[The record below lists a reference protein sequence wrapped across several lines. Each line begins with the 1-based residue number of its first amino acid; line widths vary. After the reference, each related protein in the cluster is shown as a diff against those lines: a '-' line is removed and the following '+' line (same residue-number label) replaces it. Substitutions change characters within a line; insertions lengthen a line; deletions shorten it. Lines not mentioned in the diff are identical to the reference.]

1 MRFTRTEIPV
11 LVSAALIS
19 ASLVLAA
26 TGPADDAPAAWLRD
40 GLMLVAALVAGTGIA
55 TRAVRALLRRD
66 VSIEVLVTVATIGAI
81 AIGELWEAAAV
92 TFLFT
97 LGHALEARTLRST
110 RAAIGSLLALLP
122 TEVRVLRDGVE
133 RSVAP
138 HQVGPGDVVV
148 VRPGERV
155 PVDGRVVRG
164 HAGID
169 ESTLTGESIPVDKGP
184 GDEALTGTTAHGYLE
199 IETEAVGADTTL
211 AHVVRLV
218 EEAQEAKPARQ
229 RFLERFA
236 RFYTPAVMV
245 GAAVAYLVTNDLH
258 LALTLLVIACPGAL
272 VIATPVAMVTGI
284 GRAAKDGVLFKGGEP
299 LEQLARVR
307 TVAFDK
313 TGTLTRGR
321 PVLHEV
327 VTPDTRADV
336 RLSDAVATQVLA
348 DDVRSAV
355 ALAARAEAG
364 SEHPIATAIRNAAG
378 HLDAG
383 AKAEAPRP
391 EGFEAVAGGGA
402 RARIDGRQVLIGS
415 PAFLAHEGVAV
426 PAAMTEAADAL
437 RARGRTVSGLAVDG
451 AFRAWLGIADE
462 TRPEAR
468 EALAALRTR
477 GVRWLAMLTGD
488 HAGSAA
494 AVAQELG
501 LDAVHA
507 ELRPGDKST
516 VITELASSRG
526 PVAMV
531 GDGVNDAPALA
542 RADVGIAM
550 GAAGTRAALETATVA
565 LMGEDLRALPHA
577 IGLARR
583 TVGVVRQNLAIAL
596 GTVALLVAGVL
607 AGSVHMAGGMLV
619 HQLSVLLVILN
630 ALRLARRVELAP
642 AAGRAGRSDP
652 RLGSLI
658 EPDVRGAA

>member
-11 LVSAALIS
+11 LVSAALIA
-19 ASLVLAA
+19 ASLGLAA
-26 TGPADDAPAAWLRD
+26 TGPADGAAAAWVRD
-40 GLMLVAALVAGTGIA
+40 GLMLVAALVAGAGIA
-55 TRAVRALLRRD
+55 ARAVRALLRRD
-66 VSIEVLVTVATIGAI
+66 VSIEVLVTVATVGAI

-133 RSVAP
+133 HTVAP
-138 HQVGPGDVVV
+138 HQVGRGDVVV
-148 VRPGERV
+148 VRPGERI
-155 PVDGRVVRG
+155 PVDGRVVGG
-164 HAGID
+164 HAGVD

-199 IETEAVGADTTL
+199 IETAAVGADTTL
-211 AHVVRLV
+211 AQVVRLV

-236 RFYTPAVMV
+236 RVYTPAVIV
-245 GAAVAYLVTNDLH
+245 GAAVAYLVTNDVH

-299 LEQLARVR
+299 LELLARVR

-321 PVLHEV
+321 PILHEV
-327 VTPDTRADV
+327 VTPDAGRYELHAGTAP
-336 RLSDAVATQVLA
+336 ATALPA
-348 DDVRSAV
+348 DVRSAV

-364 SEHPIATAIRNAAG
+364 SEHPIATAIRDAAAR
-378 HLDAG
+378 LSRDAS
-383 AKAEAPRP
+383 ADAPRP
-391 EGFEAVAGGGA
+391 EAFEAVAGGGA
-402 RARIDGRQVLIGS
+402 RARIDGRRVLIGS
-415 PAFLAHEGVAV
+415 PAFLAHEGVDL
-426 PAAMTEAADAL
+426 PAGMTAAAAL
-437 RARGRTVSGLAVDG
+437 QDRGRTVSGLAVDG
-451 AFRAWLGIADE
+451 TLRAWLGLGDE
-462 TRPEAR
+462 TRPGAR
-468 EALAALRTR
+468 EALAGLRR
-477 GVRWLAMLTGD
+477 HGVRWLAMLTGD
-488 HAGSAA
+488 HARSAE
-494 AVAQELG
+494 AVARELG
-501 LDAVHA
+501 IDAVHA
-507 ELRPGDKST
+507 ELRPGDKSDA
-516 VITELASSRG
+516 ITELASGRG

-565 LMGEDLRALPHA
+565 LMGDDLRALPHA
-577 IGLARR
+577 MGLARR
-583 TVGVVRQNLAIAL
+583 TVRVVRQNLAIAL

-607 AGSVHMAGGMLV
+607 AGSVHMAGGMLI

-630 ALRLARRVELAP
+630 ALRLARPVRRTP
-642 AAGRAGRSDP
+642 AARRSVGGGRRVGP
-652 RLGSLI
+652 RI
-658 EPDVRGAA
+658 EPDAQAAA

>member
-1 MRFTRTEIPV
+1 MRFTRTELPV
-11 LVSAALIS
+11 LVSAALIA
-19 ASLVLAA
+19 ASLGLAA
-26 TGPADDAPAAWLRD
+26 TGPTVASAFAWAGD
-40 GLMLVAALVAGTGIA
+40 GLMLVAALVAGAGIA
-55 TRAVRALLRRD
+55 ARAVRALLRRD
-66 VSIEVLVTVATIGAI
+66 VSIEVLVTLATIGAI

-122 TEVRVLRDGVE
+122 TEVRVLREGVE
-133 RSVAP
+133 RTVGP
-138 HQVGPGDVVV
+138 HQVGRGDLVV
-148 VRPGERV
+148 VRPGERI

-164 HAGID
+164 RAGVD
-169 ESTLTGESIPVDKGP
+169 ESTLTGESIPVDKAP

-199 IETEAVGADTTL
+199 IEAEAVGADTTL

-236 RFYTPAVMV
+236 RFYTPGVIA
-245 GAAVAYLVTNDLH
+245 GAAVAYLVTSDLH

-299 LEQLARVR
+299 LELLARVR

-321 PVLHEV
+321 PILHEV
-327 VTPDTRADV
+327 VTPDAIDVVRPSADPREPV
-336 RLSDAVATQVLA
+336 LTPDA
-348 DDVRSAV
+348 RSAV

-364 SEHPIATAIRNAAG
+364 SEHPIATAIRDAAARLALG
-378 HLDAG
+378 AAADAS
-383 AKAEAPRP
+383 RP
-391 EGFEAVAGGGA
+391 EAFEAVAGGGA
-402 RARIDGRQVLIGS
+402 RARIDGRRVLIGS
-415 PAFLAHEGVAV
+415 PGFLAGEGVDV
-426 PAAMTEAADAL
+426 PGAMLAAAERL

-451 AFRAWLGIADE
+451 VFRAWLGLGDE
-462 TRPEAR
+462 TRPGAR
-468 EALAALRTR
+468 EALDRLRR
-477 GVRWLAMLTGD
+477 QGVRRLAMLTGD
-488 HAGSAA
+488 HAHTAA
-494 AVAQELG
+494 AVAREAG
-501 LDAVHA
+501 IEVVHA
-507 ELRPGDKST
+507 ELRPGDKRD
-516 VITELASSRG
+516 VIARLASDRG

-577 IGLARR
+577 LGLARR
-583 TVGVVRQNLAIAL
+583 TVRVVGQNLAIAL
-596 GTVALLVAGVL
+596 GTVAVLVAGVL
-607 AGSVHMAGGMLV
+607 AGTVHMAGGMLI

-630 ALRLARRVELAP
+630 ALRLARPVRRAAVA
-642 AAGRAGRSDP
+642 ARGAGAGRD
-652 RLGSLI
+652 RLQAEL
-658 EPDVRGAA
+658 RAQGAA

>member
-11 LVSAALIS
+11 LASAALIA
-19 ASLVLAA
+19 ASLGLAA
-26 TGPADDAPAAWLRD
+26 TGPADGAAAAWVSD
-40 GLMLVAALVAGTGIA
+40 GLMLVAALVAGAGIA
-55 TRAVRALLRRD
+55 TRAARALLRRD

-133 RSVAP
+133 HTVGP
-138 HQVGPGDVVV
+138 HQVGRGDIVI
-148 VRPGERV
+148 VRPGERI

-164 HAGID
+164 HAGVD
-169 ESTLTGESIPVDKGP
+169 ESTLTGESIPVDKVP

-236 RFYTPAVMV
+236 RYYTPAVIV
-245 GAAVAYLVTNDLH
+245 GAVVAYLVTNDLH

-299 LEQLARVR
+299 LELLARVR

-321 PVLHEV
+321 PILHEV
-327 VTPDTRADV
+327 VT
-336 RLSDAVATQVLA
+336 LDAGRFELHAGTAPATELPA
-348 DDVRSAV
+348 DVRSAV
-355 ALAARAEAG
+355 ALAARAETG
-364 SEHPIATAIRNAAG
+364 SEHPIATAIRYAAARLSPGANADVA
-378 HLDAG
+378 
-383 AKAEAPRP
+383 RP
-391 EGFEAVAGGGA
+391 EAFEAVAGGGT
-402 RARIDGRQVLIGS
+402 RARIDGHHVLIGS
-415 PAFLAHEGVAV
+415 SGFLAHEGVAV
-426 PAAMTEAADAL
+426 PAAMLAAAEAL
-437 RARGRTVSGLAVDG
+437 QARGRTVSGLAVDG
-451 AFRAWLGIADE
+451 ALRAWLALGDE
-462 TRPEAR
+462 TRPGAQ
-468 EALAALRTR
+468 EALAGLRNH

-488 HAGSAA
+488 HARSAE
-494 AVAQELG
+494 AVARELG
-501 LDAVHA
+501 LDVVHA
-507 ELRPGDKST
+507 ELRPGDKSA

-531 GDGVNDAPALA
+531 GDGINDAPALA

-577 IGLARR
+577 MGLARR
-583 TVGVVRQNLAIAL
+583 TVRVVRQNLAIAL

-607 AGSVHMAGGMLV
+607 AGSVHMAGGMLI

-630 ALRLARRVELAP
+630 ALRLARPVRRTP
-642 AAGRAGRSDP
+642 AARHGGRGVRP
-652 RLGSLI
+652 LTELGAQ
-658 EPDVRGAA
+658 GAA